1 MRRYENLM
9 WPWIY
14 RNHLSDNIL
23 TFPRYSI
30 KRKRGI
36 EPFVLNVLGATTN
49 DIVGANSNSEDSS
62 QVKAK
67 TRSSSGT
74 PTSPTNG
81 VTLTIRYQASNNDTH
96 TKIFKVAAEE
106 AYDFLSE
113 LNEGAPFPA
122 LCSQEQTIVFPADKI
137 YEIRVEAQDVPE
149 GSEGEGEKAS
159 ELGGG
164 ETT

>member
-1 MRRYENLM
+1 
-9 WPWIY
+9 
-14 RNHLSDNIL
+14 
-23 TFPRYSI
+23 
-30 KRKRGI
+30 
-36 EPFVLNVLGATTN
+36 
-49 DIVGANSNSEDSS
+49 
-62 QVKAK
+62 
-67 TRSSSGT
+67 
-74 PTSPTNG
+74 

-149 GSEGEGEKAS
+149 VSEGEGEKAS